1 MRNPV
6 YILGG
11 AQTDFAINWTR
22 LDRTLF
28 DLFETSVLGAI
39 EDAGIEPAEVEVG
52 HVGNFV
58 AELFTGQ
65 GMLGGYFGHV
75 DPAFAGMPASRH
87 EGACASGSLAA
98 LAAMS
103 DLQSER
109 YGIACVVGIEM
120 MRNVPGIEANQNL
133 GAARW
138 VGLEAMESP
147 YVWPSLFSDLADE
160 YDRRYGLNYEHLM
173 EIARINFGNARN
185 NPNAQGRDWSFEP
198 ESFTADDAS
207 NPVVDGW
214 MRRQDCSQIT
224 DGAASIILASEAR
237 AAEYA
242 AKRGLPLESI
252 PRIQGWGHTTSPM
265 RLATKLEQSA
275 EEPYVFPM
283 VRKAITDAYARAEI
297 PGPEALDAI
306 ETHDCF
312 TINEYMAIE
321 HFGLTAPGEAW
332 KAVEAGTIA
341 RDGALPI
348 NASGGL
354 MGLGHPVGATG
365 VRMLLDAAKQV
376 SGRADTYQVEGA
388 RRVGTYNV
396 GGSAT
401 TNCAFVV
408 GVDDA

>member
-1 MRNPV
+1 MKNPV

-11 AQTDFAINWTR
+11 TQTDFAVNWTR
-22 LDRTLF
+22 TDRSLF
-28 DLFETSVLGAI
+28 DVFGTAVLGAV
-39 EDAGIEPAEVEVG
+39 EDANVEPADVEVG

-75 DPAFAGMPASRH
+75 HPDFVGMPASRH

-98 LAAMS
+98 LAALS

-109 YGIACVVGIEM
+109 YGLACVVGVEL
-120 MRNVPGIEANQNL
+120 MRNVPGVEANKNL

-138 VGLEAMESP
+138 VGKEAMDSP
-147 YVWPSLFSDLADE
+147 YVWPSMFSDLAEE
-160 YDRRYGLNYEHLM
+160 YDRRYGLNYDHLM
-173 EIARINFGNARN
+173 EIARINFANAKQ
-185 NPNAQGRDWSFEP
+185 NPNAQGRDWSFTA
-198 ESFTADDAS
+198 ESFSKDDEA

-224 DGAASIILASEAR
+224 DGAAAILLASESR

-242 AKRGLPLESI
+242 SKRGLSLDSI
-252 PRIQGWGHTTSPM
+252 PKIEGWGHTTSPM
-265 RLATKLEQSA
+265 LLKTKLEHSA
-275 EEPYVFPM
+275 NEPYVFPW
-283 VRKAITDAYARAEI
+283 VRKAITDAYKRAGI
-297 PGPEALDAI
+297 AGPEALDAI

-332 KAVEAGTIA
+332 KAIEAGTIA
-341 RDGALPI
+341 PDGALPI
-348 NASGGL
+348 NRSGGL

-376 SGRADTYQVEGA
+376 SNKAGDYQVEGA

-401 TNCAFVV
+401 TNCSFVV
-408 GVDDA
+408 GADA